1 VIAVILSVMF
11 GAVGLGQFAADAS
24 NKSEALIAV
33 KKIRKLWDARTEV
46 TGLSDEGA
54 TLKDVQGTVA
64 LRDVSFAYPARR
76 DHQVYKGL
84 NLSIE
89 AGTTVALV
97 GPSGCGKSTC
107 VQLIER
113 FYDPDAGAVLLDGV
127 DIKTLNVR
135 WLRQNIGLVSQ
146 EPVLF
151 SGSIFDNI
159 AYSKPGAT
167 KDEVEAAAKM
177 ANAHDFIA
185 AFADGYNTQVGE
197 KGIQLSGGQ
206 KQRVAIA
213 RAIVRDPK
221 ILILDEATSAL
232 DTASERVVQ
241 EALDRLLQMKKR
253 TTIIIA
259 HRLSTIRGADR
270 IVVFSDG
277 VVVEEGTHDELYA
290 LDAHYTRLVRNAE
303 KSGH

>member
-46 TGLSDEGA
+46 TGLSDDGA

-76 DHQVYKGL
+76 DHLVYKGL

-113 FYDPDAGAVLLDGV
+113 FYDPDAGSVLLDGV
-127 DIKTLNVR
+127 DIRTLNVR

-151 SGSIFDNI
+151 TGSISDNI
-159 AYSKPGAT
+159 KNGKDSAT
-167 KDEVEAAAKM
+167 QADVEAAAKM
-177 ANAHDFIA
+177 ANADSFIRS
-185 AFADGYNTQVGE
+185 FPDGYNTQVGE